1 MAKLRGPEGCPWDRE
16 QTMSSL
22 RPFILE
28 EAYELIEAIDEGQTQ
43 SVREE
48 LGDLLLEVVFVNQ
61 IAEEDE
67 RFTMSD
73 VVRGIHDKLVRRH
86 PHVFES
92 ERAESADHALAHWDD
107 IKSKEKPERRSLLDG
122 VPRAMPA
129 LTRASK
135 LSKRAA
141 KAGFDWSSVVEVRDK
156 VNEELGEL
164 SQAIDSGDQTA
175 VREEIGDL
183 LFAIVN
189 LARHC
194 DLDAEIALEEANRKF
209 SERFRFLETRL
220 KSLGRSV
227 AESKLEELEAL
238 WREAKLKER
247 GSS

>member
-1 MAKLRGPEGCPWDRE
+1 
-16 QTMSSL
+16 MSSL

-28 EAYELIEAIDEGQTQ
+28 EAYELIEAIDEGQPQ

-73 VVRGIHDKLVRRH
+73 VIRGIYDKLVRRH

-92 ERAESADHALAHWDD
+92 EQAERADAALAHWND
-107 IKSKEKPERRSLLDG
+107 IKSKEKPERSSLLDG
-122 VPRAMPA
+122 IPRAMPA

-141 KAGFDWSSVVEVRDK
+141 KAGFDWSSALEVCDK
-156 VNEELGEL
+156 VNEELEEL
-164 SQAIDSGDQTA
+164 LRAIDSGDQTA
-175 VREEIGDL
+175 VREEVGDL

-209 SERFRFLETRL
+209 SERFHFLETRL
-220 KSLGRSV
+220 NSLGRSV

-238 WREAKLKER
+238 WEEAKLKKR

>member
-1 MAKLRGPEGCPWDRE
+1 
-16 QTMSSL
+16 MSSL

-135 LSKRAA
+135 LSA

>member
-1 MAKLRGPEGCPWDRE
+1 
-16 QTMSSL
+16 MSSL

-28 EAYELIEAIDEGQTQ
+28 EAYELIDAIDEGRTQ
-43 SVREE
+43 SVQEE

-61 IAEEDE
+61 IAEEDD

-92 ERAESADHALAHWDD
+92 ERAESADHALAQWED
-107 IKSKEKPERRSLLDG
+107 IKSKEKPERSSFLDG
-122 VPRAMPA
+122 IPRAMPA

-135 LSKRAA
+135 LSKRAT
-141 KAGFDWSSVVEVRDK
+141 KAGFDWSSTSKVRDK
-156 VNEELGEL
+156 VNEELEEL
-164 SQAIDSGDQTA
+164 LRAIDSGDQAA
-175 VREEIGDL
+175 VREEVGDL

-238 WREAKLKER
+238 WQKSKLKE
-247 GSS
+247 GASS